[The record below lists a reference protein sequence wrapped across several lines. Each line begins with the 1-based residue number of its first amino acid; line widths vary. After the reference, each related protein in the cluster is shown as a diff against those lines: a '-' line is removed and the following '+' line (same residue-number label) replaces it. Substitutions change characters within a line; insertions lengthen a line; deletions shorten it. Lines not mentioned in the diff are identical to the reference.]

1 MADNDE
7 RRPGDWLH
15 KGQRTYESANTI
27 IKEPGTKKWYQ
38 ETFWII
44 FFLVLFWPVGLV
56 LMWRSDWH
64 VAVKIAVTVVLAVM
78 VYFSMNLYMATQ
90 QMTAGS

>member
-15 KGQRTYESANTI
+15 KSQRTYESANTI